1 MGLIVY
7 NYTTNEGF
15 LVPELYIQV
24 NCIRMLKTLSGPTYG
39 MVYSSLA
46 YKSASDK
53 DSGAAPLTIPTYL
66 ANVEQFLT
74 ANDFYDQ
81 TIFGFAYDAIKA
93 AWEAAGYTVINWYPQ
108 PPTPTTY
115 IYDCSG
121 YNFHGF
127 NCAGY
132 DSEGYD
138 KQGFN
143 AAGYDREGYDR
154 EGYNAAGYNR
164 AGYDKDG
171 YDAQGYDAQGYDR
184 QGYDKDGYNSQ
195 GYDPQGYD
203 RQGYNAEGYDKQG
216 FDRQGCNAEHQ
227 DKDGNPCPGDI
238 SGNIVPPPA

>member
-24 NCIRMLKTLSGPTYG
+24 NCIRMLKTLAGPNYG

-46 YKSASDK
+46 YKSVTDK
-53 DSGAAPLTIPTYL
+53 DNGVSPLAIPTYL

-74 ANDFYDQ
+74 ANDFYNQ

-93 AWEAAGYTVINWYPQ
+93 AWQNAGYTVIDWYPQ

-121 YNFHGF
+121 YSFQGF

-132 DSEGYD
+132 DRDGYD
-138 KQGFN
+138 RQGFNKEGWDRQGYGRDGYN
-143 AAGYDREGYDR
+143 AAGYDRDGFNRQGYDIDGYDRSGFNAEGYDR
-154 EGYNAAGYNR
+154 QGFDR
-164 AGYDKDG
+164 QGYDKDG
-171 YDAQGYDAQGYDR
+171 FDR
-184 QGYDKDGYNSQ
+184 QGYDKDGYDRN
-195 GYDPQGYD
+195 GYD
-203 RQGYNAEGYDKQG
+203 RQGCN
-216 FDRQGCNAEHQ
+216 RQHLDVN
-227 DKDGNPCPGDI
+227 GNPCPGDL
-238 SGNIVPPPA
+238 SGNVVPPS